1 MAAPRSLEPRDKPGT
16 FGELLPVL
24 SLPTALVL
32 DDDHLPLLL
41 SFAKRA
47 SAKWRKIGVS
57 LKFEDAVFNE
67 IETSI
72 SNGEA
77 VACFTE
83 LLTRW
88 LKRAPPK
95 HSLPTLEAM
104 LEALREDAV
113 GEERIAYNLEQ
124 DFTSNIHTNLLFR
137 SKRRLFVLLFRETIS
152 NSCPW
157 LLATSASTSHR

>member
-1 MAAPRSLEPRDKPGT
+1 MSSFHKALFS
-16 FGELLPVL
+16 VL

-32 DDDHLPLLL
+32 DEDHLPLLL
-41 SFAKRA
+41 RLAKRA

-57 LKFEDAVFNE
+57 LNFVDAVLNE

-88 LKRAPPK
+88 LKRSPPK
-95 HSLPTLEAM
+95 HSLPTLEAL
-104 LEALREDAV
+104 LEALREDTVA
-113 GEERIAYNLEQ
+113 EERIAYDLEQ
-124 DFTSNIHTNLLFR
+124 YFTSKSHTNLSCR
-137 SKRRLFVLLFRETIS
+137 SKRRLFVYTTLGKLSERVIHGYLQLHL
-152 NSCPW
+152 P
-157 LLATSASTSHR
+157 LVG